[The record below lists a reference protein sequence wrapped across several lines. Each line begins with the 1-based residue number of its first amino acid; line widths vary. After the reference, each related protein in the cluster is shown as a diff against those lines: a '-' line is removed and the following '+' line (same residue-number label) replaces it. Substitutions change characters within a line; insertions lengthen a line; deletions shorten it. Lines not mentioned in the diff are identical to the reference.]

1 VIYFV
6 GGIATLV
13 TSQVIGRLADRY
25 GKRRVFEIVA
35 FLSVVPLFVTT
46 HLPPLPLPQVVA
58 ASVLFFVLV
67 PGRFGPAMALVSGS
81 VEPRLRGSF
90 MSVHASVQQFG
101 SAVATLGA
109 GLIIGR
115 AADGALTH
123 YGAVGLVAAAATLAA
138 VPIARA
144 LRSAARAVPVAS
156 SVPGR

>member
-1 VIYFV
+1 M
-6 GGIATLV
+6 
-13 TSQVIGRLADRY
+13 
-25 GKRRVFEIVA
+25 
-35 FLSVVPLFVTT
+35 
-46 HLPPLPLPQVVA
+46 
-58 ASVLFFVLV
+58 
-67 PGRFGPAMALVSGS
+67 AMITAS

-156 SVPGR
+156 SVPGP